1 MLLSVAGREV
11 PVRHRYAAPL
21 PHGRDQLH
29 LDQFVLTP
37 DSAKA
42 DRSNVTSN
50 IASMYQSKSLA
61 PKPARLRVTCIQH
74 FINSDIADE
83 LFCLTAGITTLR
95 GYARTR
101 LLS

>member
-1 MLLSVAGREV
+1 MAGRDV

-21 PHGRDQLH
+21 PHGRDQFH

-37 DSAKA
+37 DRAKA
-42 DRSNVTSN
+42 DRSNVASN
-50 IASMYQSKSLA
+50 ISSMYQAKSLA

-74 FINSDIADE
+74 FINSDIADKV
-83 LFCLTAGITTLR
+83 FYLTAGITTMR
-95 GYARTR
+95 RYARTR